1 MEGMTI
7 PIITNEEEL
16 NNFIN
21 SLSEDSKQHK
31 WEKGKKISGDTT
43 GSTASHAQYFSIWN
57 KSICNGNEYDN
68 ASVGY
73 CKGQDTITKV
83 IISPGIEEIESGGA
97 SSGVFTYS
105 TALKEIIIPDTV
117 VKIDQEPFGDAKS

>member
-1 MEGMTI
+1 MVEPENIADWEYTEEDDGTI
-7 PIITNEEEL
+7 TLTSYKGTDTTVIIPNS
-16 NNFIN
+16 IN
-21 SLSEDSKQHK
+21 GKK
-31 WEKGKKISGDTT
+31 VKKISGDTT

-83 IISPGIEEIESGGA
+83 IISPWNRRNRIWRC
-97 SSGVFTYS
+97 F
-105 TALKEIIIPDTV
+105 
-117 VKIDQEPFGDAKS
+117 